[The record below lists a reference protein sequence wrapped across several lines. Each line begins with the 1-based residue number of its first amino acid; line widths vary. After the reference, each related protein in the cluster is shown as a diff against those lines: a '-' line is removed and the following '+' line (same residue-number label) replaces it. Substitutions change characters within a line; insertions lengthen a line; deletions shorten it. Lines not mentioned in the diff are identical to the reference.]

1 VAFLHFWA
9 SSRHPTG
16 EKQVPS
22 PYRTVAESAEYAHVH
37 EKTIRRWMKSGLRYS
52 KPNRSQQGRVLIKQA
67 DLQAFL
73 DRR

>member
-1 VAFLHFWA
+1 M
-9 SSRHPTG
+9 S
-16 EKQVPS
+16 S
-22 PYRTVAESAEYAHVH
+22 PYRTVAEAADYAHVH

-52 KPNRSQQGRVLIKQA
+52 KPNRAQQGRVLIKQA